1 MLSYSRIFQHFLW
14 NSMCGSMCVL
24 LWVPVSAGACLL
36 LFGSVWFCMVLCA
49 QIDIDFVCWCGDN
62 GFVGSCILVLK
73 IHKNTQIMLHAVP
86 DPDIGTDHQRGPL
99 S

>member
-1 MLSYSRIFQHFLW
+1 MEFHVW
-14 NSMCGSMCVL
+14 VHVCV
-24 LWVPVSAGACLL
+24 LWVPVSTGAYLL

-62 GFVGSCILVLK
+62 GFVGGCILVLK